1 MSILLLMMTLS
12 AQAGEPV
19 VVVSPN
25 TEVKSLTRK
34 EARQIFT
41 LRRTTWMNGLPVR
54 LLLPP
59 RNSREMT
66 WLSEDVLGLPPDVY
80 QRFLAEQAYR
90 SGDPIPASATATEVA
105 AAISE
110 ADDSSGVVSVVS
122 TPIEPP
128 TVQIT
133 VQ

>member
-1 MSILLLMMTLS
+1 MSMLILMMTLGTL
-12 AQAGEPV
+12 AGEPV
-19 VVVSPN
+19 VVVSPS

-41 LRRTTWMNGLPVR
+41 LRKTTWKNGLPIR
-54 LLLPP
+54 MLLPP
-59 RNSREMT
+59 RNSTEMT
-66 WLSEDVLGLPPDVY
+66 WLSEDVLGLPADVY

-90 SGDPIPASATATEVA
+90 SGDTIPPRATATEVA
-105 AAISE
+105 AAITE
-110 ADDSSGVVSVVS
+110 AGDSVGVVSVVS

-128 TVQIT
+128 TVQVT